1 MRRSGFFKTIISRA
15 TEICMNVT
23 TSASLAASR
32 PDSWRVVVAASIG
45 NALEWFDLVVY
56 GFFAVVIAKLFFPTG
71 NDTVSLLLT
80 LGTFGVSFFM
90 RPLGAILIG
99 AYADRAGRKAALTL
113 SILLMMS
120 GTLIIAILPS
130 YQTIGLAAPLIL
142 VAARLMQGFSAGGEF
157 GSATAFLA
165 EHESDRRGFFASWQV
180 ASQGLTTL
188 LAAVFGVVLT
198 GKLSA
203 EQMASWG
210 WRVPFFFGL
219 LIGPV
224 AWYIR
229 TRLDET
235 PEFLAAEPTATPLR
249 DTFTSQKL
257 RLLIAMGVV
266 VLGTVST
273 YLVLF
278 MPTYGVKQL
287 GLAPSVA
294 FAAIALTGVI
304 QMLFAPLVG
313 RLSDRHGRTRIMLVS
328 AVLLLV
334 LIYPAFVYLV
344 AHPSF
349 GTLIVVQIVLGFLM
363 TGYFGALPGLLS
375 EIFPVQTRTTGMSLA
390 YNIAVT
396 IFGGFGPFI
405 ITWLI
410 GATGSK
416 VAPSFYMM
424 FAAVVSLA
432 ALIAARRKL
441 GFS

>member
-1 MRRSGFFKTIISRA
+1 
-15 TEICMNVT
+15 MNAT
-23 TSASLAASR
+23 TSAGLVAS
-32 PDSWRVVVAASIG
+32 PAGTWRIVVAASIG

-56 GFFAVVIAKLFFPTG
+56 GFFAVLIAKLFFPAG
-71 NDTVSLLLT
+71 DDTVSLLLT

-90 RPLGAILIG
+90 RPLGAIVLG

-113 SILLMMS
+113 SIVLMMA
-120 GTLIIAILPS
+120 GTLVIAILPT
-130 YQTIGLAAPLIL
+130 YRTIGLAAPLIL

-165 EHESDRRGFFASWQV
+165 EHVPGRRGFFASWQI

-188 LAAVFGVVLT
+188 LAASFGVLLT
-198 GKLSA
+198 SELTAGQLA
-203 EQMASWG
+203 AWG
-210 WRVPFFFGL
+210 WRVPFVFGL
-219 LIGPV
+219 LIGPA

-235 PEFLAAEPTATPLR
+235 PEFLAAETTATPLR
-249 DTFTSQKL
+249 DTFASQKT
-257 RLLIAMGVV
+257 RLLIAIGAV

-287 GLAPSVA
+287 GLAPSVT
-294 FAAIALTGVI
+294 FAAIALTGAI
-304 QMLFAPLVG
+304 QLLFSPLVG
-313 RLSDRHGRTRIMLVS
+313 HLSDQLGRTRIMLVS
-328 AVLLLV
+328 AALLLV
-334 LIYPAFVYLV
+334 LIYPAFAFLV
-344 AHPSF
+344 AHPNV
-349 GTLIVVQIVLGFLM
+349 GTLIAVQVVLGFLM
-363 TGYFGALPGLLS
+363 TGYFGALPGLLA
-375 EIFPVQTRTTGMSLA
+375 EIFPVQTRTTGMSLS

-396 IFGGFGPFI
+396 LFGGFGPFI

-410 GATGSK
+410 SVTGSK

-432 ALIAARRKL
+432 ALFAARRKL

>member
-1 MRRSGFFKTIISRA
+1 
-15 TEICMNVT
+15 
-23 TSASLAASR
+23 
-32 PDSWRVVVAASIG
+32 
-45 NALEWFDLVVY
+45 
-56 GFFAVVIAKLFFPTG
+56 
-71 NDTVSLLLT
+71 LLLT

-90 RPLGAILIG
+90 RPLGAIVIG

-120 GTLIIAILPS
+120 GTLIIAILPT

-165 EHESDRRGFFASWQV
+165 EHEPGRRGFFASWQV

-188 LAAVFGVVLT
+188 LAAGFGVVLT

-203 EQMASWG
+203 GQMAAWG

-235 PEFLAAEPTATPLR
+235 PEFLAAETTTTPLR
-249 DTFTSQKL
+249 DTLASQKL

-278 MPTYGVKQL
+278 MPTYGIKQL

-294 FAAIALTGVI
+294 FAAIALTGLI
-304 QMLFAPLVG
+304 QMVFAPLVG
-313 RLSDRHGRTRIMLVS
+313 HLSDRHGRTRIMLTS
-328 AVLLLV
+328 AVLLFV

-375 EIFPVQTRTTGMSLA
+375 EIFPVQTRTTGMSLS

-424 FAAVVSLA
+424 FAAVLSLI

>member
-1 MRRSGFFKTIISRA
+1 MSA
-15 TEICMNVT
+15 T
-23 TSASLAASR
+23 TSTGVAAS
-32 PDSWRVVVAASIG
+32 PAGSWRVVVAASIG

-56 GFFAVVIAKLFFPTG
+56 GFFAILIAKLFFPAG

-90 RPLGAILIG
+90 RPLGAIVLG

-113 SILLMMS
+113 SIVLMMA
-120 GTLIIAILPS
+120 GTLVIAILPT
-130 YQTIGLAAPLIL
+130 YRTIGLAAPLIL

-165 EHESDRRGFFASWQV
+165 EHVPGRRGFFASWQI

-188 LAAVFGVVLT
+188 LAAAFGVLLT
-198 GKLSA
+198 GELSA
-203 EQMASWG
+203 QQLAAWG
-210 WRVPFFFGL
+210 WRVPFIFGL
-219 LIGPV
+219 LIGPA

-235 PEFLAAEPTATPLR
+235 PEFLAAETTTTPLR
-249 DTFTSQKL
+249 DTFASQKM
-257 RLLIAMGVV
+257 RLLIAIGAV

-287 GLAPSVA
+287 GLAPSVT

-304 QMLFAPLVG
+304 QMLFSPLVG
-313 RLSDRHGRTRIMLVS
+313 HLSDQLGRTRIMLV
-328 AVLLLV
+328 AAMLLLV
-334 LIYPAFVYLV
+334 LIYPAFAFLV

-349 GTLIVVQIVLGFLM
+349 GTLIVVQGVLGFLM

-410 GATGSK
+410 STTGSK
-416 VAPSFYMM
+416 LAPSFYMM
-424 FAAVVSLA
+424 FAAVVSLV
-432 ALIAARRKL
+432 ALFAARRKL

>member
-1 MRRSGFFKTIISRA
+1 MSSTI
-15 TEICMNVT
+15 
-23 TSASLAASR
+23 AASTAR
-32 PDSWRVVVAASIG
+32 SRSDTWRTVVAASIG

-56 GFFAVVIAKLFFPTG
+56 GFFAVVISKLFFPAG
-71 NDTVSLLLT
+71 KETVSLLLT

-90 RPLGAILIG
+90 RPLGAIVLG

-113 SILLMMS
+113 SIVLMMM
-120 GTLIIAILPS
+120 GTLIIAVLPT
-130 YQTIGLAAPLIL
+130 YQSIGLAAPLIL
-142 VAARLMQGFSAGGEF
+142 VVARLMQGFSAGGEF

-165 EHESDRRGFFASWQV
+165 EHVPGRRGFFASWQI

-188 LAAVFGVVLT
+188 LAALFGVVLT
-198 GKLSA
+198 GGLSA

-229 TRLDET
+229 TKLDET
-235 PEFLAAEPTATPLR
+235 PEFLAAATTSTPIR
-249 DTFTSQKL
+249 DTFASQKT
-257 RLLIAMGVV
+257 RLFVGMGIV

-278 MPTYGVKQL
+278 MPTFAIKQL

-294 FAAIALTGVI
+294 FAAIALVGVI
-304 QMLFAPLVG
+304 QLVFSPVVG
-313 RLSDRHGRTRIMLVS
+313 HLSDRYGRVRIMLVP
-328 AVLLLV
+328 AVLLFL
-334 LIYPAFVYLV
+334 LIWPGFAFLV
-344 AHPSF
+344 AHPTF
-349 GTLIVVQIVLGFLM
+349 GTLMAMQIVFGALM
-363 TGYFGALPGLLS
+363 TAYFGSLPGLLS

-405 ITWLI
+405 IAWLI
-410 GATGSK
+410 EATGSK
-416 VAPSFYMM
+416 IAPSFYLM
-424 FAAVVSLA
+424 FAAVLSVF

-441 GFS
+441 GFR

>member
-1 MRRSGFFKTIISRA
+1 MSSTI
-15 TEICMNVT
+15 
-23 TSASLAASR
+23 SASAVQSR
-32 PDSWRVVVAASIG
+32 PDTWRTVIAASIG

-56 GFFAVVIAKLFFPTG
+56 GFFAVVISKLFFPAG

-90 RPLGAILIG
+90 RPLGAIVLG

-113 SILLMMS
+113 SIALMMM
-120 GTLIIAILPS
+120 GTLIIAVLPTWQS
-130 YQTIGLAAPLIL
+130 IGIAAPLIL
-142 VAARLMQGFSAGGEF
+142 VVARLMQGFSAGGEF

-165 EHESDRRGFFASWQV
+165 EHVPARRGYFASWQI

-188 LAAVFGVVLT
+188 LAALFGVVLT
-198 GKLSA
+198 GELSPEQLSA
-203 EQMASWG
+203 WG

-229 TRLDET
+229 TKLDET
-235 PEFLAAEPTATPLR
+235 PEFLAAETTQTPIR
-249 DTFTSQKL
+249 DTFASQKA
-257 RLLIAMGVV
+257 RLFIGMGIV

-278 MPTYGVKQL
+278 MPTYAIKQL

-294 FAAIALTGVI
+294 FAAISLVGVI
-304 QMLFAPLVG
+304 QLVFSPIVG
-313 RLSDRHGRTRIMLVS
+313 HLSDRYGRVRIMLVP
-328 AVLLLV
+328 AVLLFL
-334 LIYPAFVYLV
+334 LILPAFTYLV
-344 AHPSF
+344 AHPTF
-349 GTLIVVQIVLGFLM
+349 GTLMLMQIVFGFLM
-363 TGYFGALPGLLS
+363 TGYFGSLPGLLS

-405 ITWLI
+405 IAWLI
-410 GATGSK
+410 RATDSK
-416 VAPSFYMM
+416 VAPSFYLM
-424 FAAVVSLA
+424 FAAVVSVV
-432 ALIAARRKL
+432 ALVAARRKL
-441 GFS
+441 GFR

>member
-1 MRRSGFFKTIISRA
+1 
-15 TEICMNVT
+15 MNAT

-32 PDSWRVVVAASIG
+32 PNSWRVVVAASIG

-56 GFFAVVIAKLFFPTG
+56 GFFAVVIARLFFPTG

-120 GTLIIAILPS
+120 GTLIIAILPT

-165 EHESDRRGFFASWQV
+165 EHEPGRRGFFASWQV

-188 LAAVFGVVLT
+188 LAAGCGVVLT

-203 EQMASWG
+203 GQMAAWG

-235 PEFLAAEPTATPLR
+235 PEFLAAETTTTPLR
-249 DTFTSQKL
+249 DTLASQKL

-278 MPTYGVKQL
+278 MPTYGIKQL

-294 FAAIALTGVI
+294 FAAIALTGLI
-304 QMLFAPLVG
+304 QMVFAPLVG
-313 RLSDRHGRTRIMLVS
+313 HLSDRHGRTRIMLTS
-328 AVLLLV
+328 AVLLFV

-375 EIFPVQTRTTGMSLA
+375 EIFPVQTRTTGMSLS

-424 FAAVVSLA
+424 FAAVLSLI

>member
-1 MRRSGFFKTIISRA
+1 
-15 TEICMNVT
+15 
-23 TSASLAASR
+23 
-32 PDSWRVVVAASIG
+32 
-45 NALEWFDLVVY
+45 
-56 GFFAVVIAKLFFPTG
+56 
-71 NDTVSLLLT
+71 
-80 LGTFGVSFFM
+80 
-90 RPLGAILIG
+90 
-99 AYADRAGRKAALTL
+99 
-113 SILLMMS
+113 
-120 GTLIIAILPS
+120 
-130 YQTIGLAAPLIL
+130 
-142 VAARLMQGFSAGGEF
+142 
-157 GSATAFLA
+157 
-165 EHESDRRGFFASWQV
+165 
-180 ASQGLTTL
+180 
-188 LAAVFGVVLT
+188 
-198 GKLSA
+198 
-203 EQMASWG
+203 
-210 WRVPFFFGL
+210 
-219 LIGPV
+219 
-224 AWYIR
+224 
-229 TRLDET
+229 
-235 PEFLAAEPTATPLR
+235 
-249 DTFTSQKL
+249 
-257 RLLIAMGVV
+257 
-266 VLGTVST
+266 VST

>member
-1 MRRSGFFKTIISRA
+1 
-15 TEICMNVT
+15 MNAT
-23 TSASLAASR
+23 TSANLAASR
-32 PDSWRVVVAASIG
+32 PNSWRVVVAASIG

-56 GFFAVVIAKLFFPTG
+56 GFFAVLIAKLFFPTG

-90 RPLGAILIG
+90 RPLGAIVIG

-113 SILLMMS
+113 SILLMMA
-120 GTLIIAILPS
+120 GTLIISVLPT
-130 YQTIGLAAPLIL
+130 YQSIGLAAPLIL

-165 EHESDRRGFFASWQV
+165 EHVPGRRGFFASWQV

-188 LAAVFGVVLT
+188 LAAGFGVVLT
-198 GKLSA
+198 GQLSA
-203 EQMASWG
+203 GQMAAWG

-235 PEFLAAEPTATPLR
+235 PEFLAAETTTTPLR
-249 DTFTSQKL
+249 DTFASQKT
-257 RLLIAMGVV
+257 RLLIAVGVV

-287 GLAPSVA
+287 GLAPWVA

-304 QMLFAPLVG
+304 QMLFSPLVG
-313 RLSDRHGRTRIMLVS
+313 HLSDRHGRTRIMLVS
-328 AVLLLV
+328 ALLLLV

-349 GTLIVVQIVLGFLM
+349 GTLIAVQIVLGFLM
-363 TGYFGALPGLLS
+363 TGYFAALPGLLS

-424 FAAVVSLA
+424 FAAVISLI
-432 ALIAARRKL
+432 ALRAARRKL
-441 GFS
+441 GFR

>member
-1 MRRSGFFKTIISRA
+1 MNNSSREL
-15 TEICMNVT
+15 EICMDAT
-23 TSASLAASR
+23 TAVSR
-32 PDSWRVVVAASIG
+32 AGSRQNSWRAVVAASIG

-56 GFFAVVIAKLFFPTG
+56 GFFAVVISKLFFPAG

-90 RPLGAILIG
+90 RPLGAIVLG

-113 SILLMMS
+113 SILLMML
-120 GTLIIAILPS
+120 GTLIIAILPTYS
-130 YQTIGLAAPLIL
+130 SIGIAAPVIL
-142 VAARLMQGFSAGGEF
+142 VIARLMQGFSAGGEF

-165 EHESDRRGFFASWQV
+165 EHVPGRRGFFASWQV

-188 LAAVFGVVLT
+188 LAAGFGALLT
-198 GKLSA
+198 GELSP

-229 TRLDET
+229 TKLDET
-235 PEFLAAEPTATPLR
+235 PEFLAAETTTTPIR
-249 DTFTSQKL
+249 DTFASQKL
-257 RLLIAMGVV
+257 RLFIGMGIV

-278 MPTYGVKQL
+278 MPTFAIKQL

-294 FAAIALTGVI
+294 FAAIALVGVI
-304 QMLFAPLVG
+304 QLVCSPIVG
-313 RLSDRHGRTRIMLVS
+313 HLSDRHGRVRIMLVP
-328 AVLLLV
+328 AVLLFL
-334 LIYPAFVYLV
+334 LICPAFSYLV
-344 AHPSF
+344 AHPTF
-349 GTLIVVQIVLGFLM
+349 GTLIAMQIVFGFLM
-363 TGYFGALPGLLS
+363 TAYFGSLPGLLS

-405 ITWLI
+405 IAWLI
-410 GATGSK
+410 GFTGSK
-416 VAPSFYMM
+416 AAPSYYLI
-424 FAAVVSLA
+424 FAALVSLV
-432 ALIAARRKL
+432 ALMAARRKL
-441 GFS
+441 GFR

>member
-1 MRRSGFFKTIISRA
+1 MSSTI
-15 TEICMNVT
+15 
-23 TSASLAASR
+23 AASMAR
-32 PDSWRVVVAASIG
+32 SRSDTWRTVVAASIG

-56 GFFAVVIAKLFFPTG
+56 GFFAVVISKLFFPAG
-71 NDTVSLLLT
+71 KETVSLLLT

-90 RPLGAILIG
+90 RPLGAIVLG

-113 SILLMMS
+113 SIVLMMM
-120 GTLIIAILPS
+120 GTLIIAVLPT
-130 YQTIGLAAPLIL
+130 YQSIGLAAPLIL
-142 VAARLMQGFSAGGEF
+142 VLARLMQGFSAGGEF

-165 EHESDRRGFFASWQV
+165 EHVPGRRGFFASWQI

-188 LAAVFGVVLT
+188 LAALFGVVLT
-198 GKLSA
+198 GGLSP

-229 TRLDET
+229 TKLDET
-235 PEFLAAEPTATPLR
+235 PEFLAAATTSTPIR
-249 DTFTSQKL
+249 DTFASQKT
-257 RLLIAMGVV
+257 RIFVGMGIV

-278 MPTYGVKQL
+278 MPTFAIKQL

-294 FAAIALTGVI
+294 FAAIALVGVI
-304 QMLFAPLVG
+304 QLVFSPVVG
-313 RLSDRHGRTRIMLVS
+313 HLSDRYGRVRIMLVP
-328 AVLLLV
+328 AVLLFL
-334 LIYPAFVYLV
+334 LIWPGFAFLV
-344 AHPSF
+344 AHPTF
-349 GTLIVVQIVLGFLM
+349 GTLMAMQIVFGALM
-363 TGYFGALPGLLS
+363 TAYFGSLPGLLS

-405 ITWLI
+405 IAWLI
-410 GATGSK
+410 EATGSK
-416 VAPSFYMM
+416 IAPSFYLM
-424 FAAVVSLA
+424 FAAVLSVI

-441 GFS
+441 GFR

>member
-1 MRRSGFFKTIISRA
+1 
-15 TEICMNVT
+15 MNAT

-32 PDSWRVVVAASIG
+32 PNAWRVVVAASIG

-120 GTLIIAILPS
+120 GTLIIAILPT

-188 LAAVFGVVLT
+188 LAAGFGVVLT
-198 GKLSA
+198 GQLSA
-203 EQMASWG
+203 GQMATWG

-235 PEFLAAEPTATPLR
+235 PEFLGAETTATPLR
-249 DTFTSQKL
+249 DTLTSQKL

-278 MPTYGVKQL
+278 TPTYGVKQL

-313 RLSDRHGRTRIMLVS
+313 HLSDRDGRTRIMLVS

-349 GTLIVVQIVLGFLM
+349 ETLIVVQIVLGFLM

-424 FAAVVSLA
+424 FAAVMSLA